1 MLYGVTAHGS
11 VELTLAA
18 ASLLIVAII
27 AAGVPALRA
36 ASIDPLQALRDDEEV
51 WTGDSGQGRRF

>member
-18 ASLLIVAII
+18 AALLIVAII
-27 AAGVPALRA
+27 AAGAPALRA
-36 ASIDPLQALRDDEEV
+36 ASIDPLQALRDE
-51 WTGDSGQGRRF
+51 